1 MCSFISE
8 AHCVHGSF
16 TDSAVNVLRTENVTL
31 MSPTLIPPQGLI
43 TERQPVS
50 MH

>member
-16 TDSAVNVLRTENVTL
+16 TDSAVNVLRTETVTL
-31 MSPTLIPPQGLI
+31 MSVLSYFHQVLV